1 MKKTSAT
8 FVLAVLAG
16 LGAAAWAFHQGDARQ
31 QALLHKIGAVGAQL
45 AAGSA
50 QRARGNTTT
59 LRGLSVAVARNGYQP
74 RDVAVL
80 KQSEQI
86 LGRSRSLADTLRQWQ
101 RAVRADAH
109 ESASGALQ
117 RPQAATPLAAARA
130 KQLAQSLNRYARFI
144 QAYVPGAPI
153 LAPPQS
159 PRPET
164 TWLYREGAPLAAA
177 LGSLARLEA
186 ETHRLAQDAL
196 TQQAQKIGSCC
207 IFFDKIGA
215 LAVAVSNTV
224 APGGTYEARLFMTH
238 SASSQI
244 PKMSVEGRPVHVGY
258 DGRGTV
264 EFRVPPLRPGQ
275 PDTVRAHWRGHI
287 TVRSYPTDST
297 IQLDVPYYIVKP
309 RSR

>member
-1 MKKTSAT
+1 MRKTSAI
-8 FVLAVLAG
+8 FLLVVLAG
-16 LGAAAWAFHQGDARQ
+16 LVAAAWALHQGEVRQ
-31 QALLHKIGAVGAQL
+31 EALLHKIEALGARL

-50 QRARGNTTT
+50 QRAQGNTAT
-59 LRGLSVAVARNGYQP
+59 LRGLAVAVARNGYHP

-101 RAVRADAH
+101 RALRAGAH
-109 ESASGALQ
+109 EPASGALQ
-117 RPQAATPLAAARA
+117 HPQAATPLASARA
-130 KQLAQSLNRYARFI
+130 EQLAQALNRYSRFI
-144 QAYVPGAPI
+144 QAYVPSAPI
-153 LAPPQS
+153 LAPPAS

-177 LGSLARLEA
+177 LSSLTRLEA

-224 APGGTYEARLFMTH
+224 APGGIYEARLFMTH
-238 SASSQI
+238 SASGHI
-244 PKMSVEGRPVHVGY
+244 PKMSVEGRPVPVGY

-275 PDTVRAHWRGHI
+275 PDTVRTHWRGLI
-287 TVRSYPTDST
+287 TVRSYPADST
-297 IQLDVPYYIVKP
+297 IPLDVPYSIVKP